1 MPIKSKKNSGSIK
14 KEISNYILKKG
25 DICCEEDFERDK
37 VIEQIF
43 SVYQEMFSN
52 TYLDTLNND
61 MMLFIGYFIDLKKT
75 NDKKGIKLWNYLE
88 EQMPS
93 TKNKTKDEK
102 NIKKLL
108 KSLPLFYL
116 LSFLGMAHYKKQLN

>member
-1 MPIKSKKNSGSIK
+1 MPFKSKKNNKNIKNIK

-37 VIEQIF
+37 VIEKIF
-43 SVYQEMFSN
+43 NLYQN
-52 TYLDTLNND
+52 NLDSINND
-61 MMLFIGYFIDLKKT
+61 MMLFIGYFIDLQKT
-75 NDKKGIKLWNYLE
+75 KDKKGMEIWNYLD

-93 TKNKTKDEK
+93 TKNTKKDEK

-116 LSFLGMAHYKKQLN
+116 LSFLGMAHYKQ

>member
-1 MPIKSKKNSGSIK
+1 MPIKSKKNNKNIKNIK

-37 VIEQIF
+37 IIEKIF
-43 SVYQEMFSN
+43 NLYQNNNGKS
-52 TYLDTLNND
+52 YLDFINND
-61 MMLFIGYFIDLKKT
+61 MMLFIGYFIDLQKT
-75 NDKKGIKLWNYLE
+75 KDKKGMEIWNYLD

-93 TKNKTKDEK
+93 TKNTKKDEK
-102 NIKKLL
+102 NIKTLL

-116 LSFLGMAHYKKQLN
+116 LSFLGMAHYKQ

>member
-1 MPIKSKKNSGSIK
+1 MPIKSKKNNKNMK

-43 SVYQEMFSN
+43 NLYQN
-52 TYLDTLNND
+52 NLDSINND
-61 MMLFIGYFIDLKKT
+61 MMIFIGYFIDLQKT
-75 NDKKGIKLWNYLE
+75 KDKRGMELWNYLDG
-88 EQMPS
+88 QMPP
-93 TKNKTKDEK
+93 TKNTKKDEK
-102 NIKKLL
+102 NIKTLL

-116 LSFLGMAHYKKQLN
+116 LSFLGMAHYKQ